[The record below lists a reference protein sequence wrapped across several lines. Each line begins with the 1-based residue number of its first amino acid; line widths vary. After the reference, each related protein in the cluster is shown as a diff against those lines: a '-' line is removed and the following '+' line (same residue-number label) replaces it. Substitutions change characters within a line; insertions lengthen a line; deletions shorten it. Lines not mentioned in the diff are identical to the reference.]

1 MQNRIIQ
8 LMPLPV
14 PGYEFQQADQTGS
27 RNESVQVVGAAL
39 TDTGEILTLCYN
51 KRLSFFVMDPKRQT
65 ALYHLNHALQRAL
78 KERKE
83 SEQ

>member
-8 LMPLPV
+8 LMSLPV
-14 PGYEFQQADQTGS
+14 LGFEFQKATEDGS
-27 RNESVQVVGAAL
+27 YNELCRVVGAAL

-51 KRLSFFVMDPKRQT
+51 KQLSFFVMDPKRQT
-65 ALYHLNHALQRAL
+65 ALYHLNNALQRIL

-83 SEQ
+83 